1 MQITRFEAE
10 FCPVIYDYEYR
21 TSISLQACRNG
32 INFLLPLTSYQLKKK
47 KKLRSQYKFNIILRT
62 KEYNHIK
69 AHFFFFCFSKKKKKN
84 ILFIKKEKEK

>member
-47 KKLRSQYKFNIILRT
+47 KKVTVPIQV
-62 KEYNHIK
+62 
-69 AHFFFFCFSKKKKKN
+69 
-84 ILFIKKEKEK
+84 

>member
-1 MQITRFEAE
+1 MHITRFEAE

-62 KEYNHIK
+62 KEYNHK
-69 AHFFFFCFSKKKKKN
+69 GTFFFVSQKKKKKKKKN
-84 ILFIKKEKEK
+84 IYIYIYIIH